1 MSFPIVVYLLTAL
14 GGSAGFILIVLAL
27 LFKGLLGF
35 GDNVKQAN
43 ETPTVTR

>member
-1 MSFPIVVYLLTAL
+1 MSKSQVAL
-14 GGSAGFILIVLAL
+14 GLGVLIVLVL

-43 ETPTVTR
+43 ETPTVTA

>member
-1 MSFPIVVYLLTAL
+1 MSKPQIAL
-14 GGSAGFILIVLAL
+14 VLGVLIVLAL

-43 ETPTVTR
+43 ETPTVTA